1 MSNQIDLLKEAQQ
14 ALVQNIH
21 NESRNT
27 LDVVFNS
34 LVTNS
39 RDTCSVL
46 PEQIFVNYFLPFFT
60 GKNDFTA
67 RPNIISEWIAIA
79 GSPMNE
85 VGIID
90 SFNNIMFYV
99 PAVFDTSFINAA
111 KQAEGPTFSQITD
124 HANLLNNNIPAIS
137 DRFLTNALSDK
148 LPAITG
154 NVAVNTENEKRWI
167 EIFAKYNI
175 ALPTHNL
182 PVVPSSLSNIDQD
195 EVYE

>member
-1 MSNQIDLLKEAQQ
+1 MSNQIDSLKKAQN
-14 ALVQNIH
+14 ALVENIH

-27 LDVVFNS
+27 LDMVFNS

-60 GKNDFTA
+60 GRHDFIA
-67 RPNIISEWIAIA
+67 RPNIFSEWISIA

-85 VGIID
+85 VAIID
-90 SFNNIMFYV
+90 SFSNIMYYV

-111 KQAEGPTFSQITD
+111 KQSERPTFSQITD

-137 DRFLTNALSDK
+137 DRFLTDALSEK
-148 LPAITG
+148 LPDITE
-154 NVAVNTENEKRWI
+154 NVSVNTANERRWI
-167 EIFAKYNI
+167 EIFAKYKI
-175 ALPTHNL
+175 SLPSNTP

>member
-1 MSNQIDLLKEAQQ
+1 MKDQLNSLRDTQN
-14 ALVQNIH
+14 ALVESIH
-21 NESRNT
+21 RESKNT

-60 GKNDFTA
+60 GRNDFVA
-67 RPNIISEWIAIA
+67 RPNILGEWISIA

-85 VGIID
+85 VAIID
-90 SFNNIMFYV
+90 SFNNIMYYV

-111 KQAEGPTFSQITD
+111 KKTEKPTFGQITD

-137 DRFLTNALSDK
+137 DRFLKDALSEK
-148 LPAITG
+148 LPDITG
-154 NVAVNTENEKRWI
+154 NVTVNTVNEKRWI
-167 EIFAKYNI
+167 DIFAKYNI
-175 ALPTHNL
+175 SPPSITP
-182 PVVPSSLSNIDQD
+182 PVMMSSLRNIDFD
-195 EVYE
+195 EVYD